1 MKIGL
6 IGLGKMGGGM
16 AARLRG
22 DGHEVVGYDRNPE
35 VTDVP
40 DLAGLVAALEAPRA
54 IWVMVP
60 AGAPTES
67 TIAELSELMDAGDL
81 IVDGANGNWA
91 DAQRRAAMLAERG
104 IGFVDAGV
112 SGGVWGLEN
121 GFCLMVG
128 GGDDDVARVRP
139 VLDSLAPTD
148 GVAHVGPA
156 GCGHYT
162 KMVHNAIEYGMM
174 QAYAEGYELLEAGPE
189 GLNTRDGI
197 EVWRHGS
204 VVRSWLLDLLV
215 NALDEDPGLASIAGY
230 ANDSGHGR
238 WAVQEAVDRAVPVP
252 VMSAALFA
260 RFTSRQEESPAMKV
274 IAALRNQFGGHA
286 TVSAAEGD
294 DVREGGE

>member
-1 MKIGL
+1 MKLGL

-16 AARLRG
+16 AARLRE
-22 DGHEVVGYDRNPE
+22 DGHDVVGYDRDPS
-35 VTDVP
+35 VTDVA
-40 DLAGLVAALEAPRA
+40 DLAALVAALEAPRV

-67 TIAELSELMDAGDL
+67 TINELAALMEPGDL

-91 DAQRRAAMLAERG
+91 DAERRCAGLAEQG
-104 IGFVDAGV
+104 IDFVDAGV
-112 SGGVWGLEN
+112 SGGVWGLKN

-128 GGDDDVARVRP
+128 GSDDAVARVMP
-139 VLDSLAPTD
+139 VLTSLGPVD

-162 KMVHNAIEYGMM
+162 KMVHNAIEYGLM
-174 QAYAEGYELLEAGPE
+174 QAYAEGYELLEAGPAGLKATE
-189 GLNTRDGI
+189 GI
-197 EVWRHGS
+197 KVWQHGS

-215 NALDEDPGLASIAGY
+215 NALTDDPGLASIAGY

-252 VMSAALFA
+252 VMTAALYA
-260 RFTSRQEESPAMKV
+260 RFVSRQDESPAMKV
-274 IAALRNQFGGHA
+274 VAALRNQFGGHA
-286 TVSAAEGD
+286 VVKAD
-294 DVREGGE
+294 DEPDAP

>member
-6 IGLGKMGGGM
+6 IGLGKMGGAM

-22 DGHEVVGYDRNPE
+22 DGHEVVGFDHDP
-35 VTDVP
+35 DVSDVA
-40 DLAGLVAALEAPRA
+40 DLAALVAALEPPRV

-67 TIAELSELMDAGDL
+67 TIDELASLIEAGDL

-91 DAQRRAAMLAERG
+91 DAQRRAEMLAQRS

-128 GGDDDVARVRP
+128 GSDQDVGRVQP
-139 VLDSLAPTD
+139 ILNSLGPTD

-162 KMVHNAIEYGMM
+162 KMVHNAVEYGMM
-174 QAYAEGYELLEAGPE
+174 QSYAEGYELLEAGPE
-189 GLNTRDGI
+189 GLNTHDGI

-204 VVRSWLLDLLV
+204 VVRSWLLELLV
-215 NALDEDPGLASIAGY
+215 NAMDEDPGFESIAGY

-238 WAVQEAVDRAVPVP
+238 WAVQEAIDRAVPVP

-260 RFTSRQEESPAMKV
+260 RFTSRQLDSPSMKV

-286 TVSAAEGD
+286 VIAAD
-294 DVREGGE
+294 DNDDDDQ